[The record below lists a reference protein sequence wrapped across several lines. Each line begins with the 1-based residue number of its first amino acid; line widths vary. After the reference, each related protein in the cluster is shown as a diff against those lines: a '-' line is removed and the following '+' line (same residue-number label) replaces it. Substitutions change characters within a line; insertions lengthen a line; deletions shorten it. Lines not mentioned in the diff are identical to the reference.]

1 MDNLAEFEENFVI
14 VDEDENINKQENLER
29 QNDFQNK

>member
-29 QNDFQNK
+29 QNDF